1 MNASQKKLIKANLS
15 LVRFPPNHSDATIA
29 GIPKMKS
36 QKAAVERTVEIVIK
50 SIITSLGSEKSCTN
64 ATMLLVDKPGKI
76 RPTGVPSWM
85 NSFTVH
91 TGSAITEPSRL
102 KFPQITRRY
111 EIGCAA
117 TAERYLANT
126 SDCTCVGVHWH
137 SSCSLLNN
145 STWASNL

>member
-1 MNASQKKLIKANLS
+1 NAIATLMNASQKKLIKANLS
-15 LVRFPPNHSDATIA
+15 LIRFPPNHSDATSA

-36 QKAAVERTVEIVIK
+36 QKTAMERTVEIVIK
-50 SIITSLGSEKSCTN
+50 IISTSPAMEKSCTS

-76 RPTGVPSWM
+76 RPTGVPIWM
-85 NSFTVH
+85 NSFTVQ

-102 KFPQITRRY
+102 KFLQITRRY
-111 EIGCAA
+111 AIGCAV

-126 SDCTCVGVHWH
+126 TDCTCVGVHWQ

-145 STWASNL
+145 

>member
-15 LVRFPPNHSDATIA
+15 LIRFPPNHSDATIA
-29 GIPKMKS
+29 GIPKVKS

-50 SIITSLGSEKSCTN
+50 SISTSLGREKSCTN

-76 RPTGVPSWM
+76 RPIGVPCWM
-85 NSFTVH
+85 NSLIVQ

-102 KFPQITRRY
+102 KFPQMTRRY
-111 EIGCAA
+111 AIGCAV

-126 SDCTCVGVHWH
+126 TDCTCVGVHWQ
-137 SSCSLLNN
+137 SSCSFL
-145 STWASNL
+145 SN